1 MTAQKIRMLFLNFG
15 HFADH
20 LFMLIFAKAALSAG
34 LAFGLAADG
43 AYAEMIPYGVPS
55 LILFGA
61 CAPLAA
67 HMADRWSRN
76 GMIVVFFIGIGLAA
90 VATSFATSPFEIAIG
105 LAVLGVF
112 AAIYH
117 PVGIA
122 WLVACAR
129 KQGMSLGINA
139 VFGGLGSAIAPVFVG
154 IMVDHVSWRAAFVI
168 PGILAFAIGLG
179 LLFSW
184 WRGWVA
190 DLRADRAPAPPP
202 DPSTY
207 RRVFFV
213 LIVTMAC
220 NGLVYTGM
228 LHTIPKVFESG
239 LGDVLSST
247 THIFVTLGI
256 ETGSYTDLGLLVGA
270 VIGLSS
276 LCSMFGGW
284 LADRYSA
291 KRIYLIFWTL
301 TIPPLLFVTSTN
313 GMTLLAVVLLAM
325 SFNVT
330 FAAAENILVARYTPF
345 KWRSLAYGARFVLAL
360 GVGGLTVRLAGD
372 LYDQDGNFTVIYLLL
387 AGGAVLAAIG
397 AVLLPRLPLHTDPV
411 TS

>member
-1 MTAQKIRMLFLNFG
+1 
-15 HFADH
+15 
-20 LFMLIFAKAALSAG
+20 
-34 LAFGLAADG
+34 
-43 AYAEMIPYGVPS
+43 
-55 LILFGA
+55 
-61 CAPLAA
+61 
-67 HMADRWSRN
+67 
-76 GMIVVFFIGIGLAA
+76 
-90 VATSFATSPFEIAIG
+90 
-105 LAVLGVF
+105 
-112 AAIYH
+112 
-117 PVGIA
+117 
-122 WLVACAR
+122 
-129 KQGMSLGINA
+129 
-139 VFGGLGSAIAPVFVG
+139 
-154 IMVDHVSWRAAFVI
+154 
-168 PGILAFAIGLG
+168 
-179 LLFSW
+179 
-184 WRGWVA
+184 
-190 DLRADRAPAPPP
+190 
-202 DPSTY
+202 
-207 RRVFFV
+207 
-213 LIVTMAC
+213 
-220 NGLVYTGM
+220 
-228 LHTIPKVFESG
+228 
-239 LGDVLSST
+239 
-247 THIFVTLGI
+247 
-256 ETGSYTDLGLLVGA
+256 
-270 VIGLSS
+270 

>member
-1 MTAQKIRMLFLNFG
+1 
-15 HFADH
+15 
-20 LFMLIFAKAALSAG
+20 
-34 LAFGLAADG
+34 
-43 AYAEMIPYGVPS
+43 
-55 LILFGA
+55 
-61 CAPLAA
+61 
-67 HMADRWSRN
+67 
-76 GMIVVFFIGIGLAA
+76 
-90 VATSFATSPFEIAIG
+90 
-105 LAVLGVF
+105 
-112 AAIYH
+112 
-117 PVGIA
+117 
-122 WLVACAR
+122 
-129 KQGMSLGINA
+129 
-139 VFGGLGSAIAPVFVG
+139 
-154 IMVDHVSWRAAFVI
+154 
-168 PGILAFAIGLG
+168 
-179 LLFSW
+179 
-184 WRGWVA
+184 
-190 DLRADRAPAPPP
+190 
-202 DPSTY
+202 
-207 RRVFFV
+207 
-213 LIVTMAC
+213 MAC

-247 THIFVTLGI
+247 THIVVTLGI